1 MVLILLKTH
10 LQLNRNSIFSM
21 NASIIK
27 FFTVLVFFTSSI
39 QAQDTLRI
47 MREDEFLAI
56 VRNHHPVAKQGGL
69 MVDMARAE
77 LQTIRGS
84 FDPVLYYNNDQKTF
98 DGKNYFNYS
107 NAEIAIPT
115 WLGVEVYAGAENNI
129 GDFINTEFTRGRA
142 SYAGVSVPLLK
153 DLILDKRRAALQ
165 QGKLFVQQSQW
176 ERRNV
181 INDLLLD
188 AYVAYWDWAKT
199 YQVFL
204 VLENTIRINE
214 FRYELVKIAFQQ
226 GDRAAVDTTEALAQ
240 LQAFQQM
247 REEAWLKFRKS
258 SLELSTFLWL
268 PNNQPV
274 YLTDRVIPDTVWAQQ
289 NFTKVDIT
297 NLTEWLAQTTSNH
310 PKLQMID
317 FKIQALEVERRLKFQ
332 SLLPKADVKYNF
344 LQQGYNFTNSPNFNF
359 FENNYKFGFNVAIP
373 IPNRSG
379 FGQYRAAKI
388 KLQGMDYERSF
399 TQINLENKVRYY
411 YNEVLNLQKQIRIY
425 EDAYKN
431 YVRLFD
437 AEQLKFSLG
446 ETTLFLLNT
455 RENKALEALQ
465 KLLELKTKFYQ
476 AFASLNWASGQ
487 LQ

>member
-1 MVLILLKTH
+1 MVP
-10 LQLNRNSIFSM
+10 N
-21 NASIIK
+21 
-27 FFTVLVFFTSSI
+27 
-39 QAQDTLRI
+39 
-47 MREDEFLAI
+47 
-56 VRNHHPVAKQGGL
+56 
-69 MVDMARAE
+69 
-77 LQTIRGS
+77 
-84 FDPVLYYNNDQKTF
+84 
-98 DGKNYFNYS
+98 
-107 NAEIAIPT
+107 
-115 WLGVEVYAGAENNI
+115 WLGVELYAGLENNI
-129 GDFINTEFTRGRA
+129 GDFLNSETTPGRL
-142 SYAGVSVPLLK
+142 SYAGVSVPLLR

-165 QGKLFVQQSQW
+165 QGKLFVKQSEW

-188 AYVAYWDWAKT
+188 AYFAYWEWAKA

-226 GDRAAVDTTEALAQ
+226 GDRAGIDTTEALAQ

-258 SLELSTFLWL
+258 SLELSTYLWL
-268 PNNQPV
+268 PDNKPV
-274 YLTDRVIPDTVWAQQ
+274 YITERVIPDTLWAQQ
-289 NFTKVDIT
+289 NFGTKSID
-297 NLTEWLAQTTSNH
+297 NLSEWLTQTTANH

-317 FKIQALEVERRLKFQ
+317 YKIQSLEVERRLKFQ
-332 SLLPKADVKYNF
+332 NLLPKADMKYNF
-344 LQQGYNFTNSPNFNF
+344 LQRGYNLFNNAQLNF
-359 FENNYKFGFNVAIP
+359 FENNFKFGFNVAIP

-388 KLQGMDYERSF
+388 KLQSMDFERNF
-399 TQINLENKVRYY
+399 TQLNLENKVRFH

-425 EDAYKN
+425 EDAYRN

-455 RENKALEALQ
+455 RENKALEAYQ
-465 KLLELKTKFYQ
+465 KLLELKAKFYQ

>member
-1 MVLILLKTH
+1 MKSKI
-10 LQLNRNSIFSM
+10 LQLTF
-21 NASIIK
+21 A
-27 FFTVLVFFTSSI
+27 FFVLFTSVATN
-39 QAQDTLRI
+39 AQDTTRI

-56 VRNHHPVAKQGGL
+56 VRSNHPVAKQGGL
-69 MVDMARAE
+69 LIDMARAE
-77 LQTIRGS
+77 LRTIRGA

-98 DGKNYFNYS
+98 DGKSYFNYS
-107 NAEIAIPT
+107 NAELAVPT
-115 WLGVEVYAGAENNI
+115 WFGVELYAGAENNF

-142 SYAGVSVPLLK
+142 SYAGVSIPLLK
-153 DLILDKRRAALQ
+153 DLVLDKRRAALQ

-188 AYVAYWDWAKT
+188 AYVAYWEWAKA

-214 FRYELVKIAFQQ
+214 FRYELVKIAYQQ
-226 GDRAAVDTTEALAQ
+226 GDRAGIDTTEALAQ

-258 SLELSTFLWL
+258 SLELSTYLWL

-274 YLTDRVIPDTVWAQQ
+274 YLTDRVIPDTLWTQQ
-289 NFTKVDIT
+289 NFGNFNVND
-297 NLTEWLAQTTSNH
+297 LTQWLTQTTSNH
-310 PKLQMID
+310 PKLQMINY
-317 FKIQALEVERRLKFQ
+317 KIQALEVERRLKFQ
-332 SLLPKADVKYNF
+332 SILPKADLKYNF
-344 LQQGYNFTNSPNFNF
+344 LQRGYNFINSPNFNF

-388 KLQGMDYERSF
+388 KLQSMDFERDF
-399 TQINLENKVRYY
+399 TQLNLENKVRFH

-425 EDAYKN
+425 EDAYRN

-446 ETTLFLLNT
+446 ETSLFLLNT
-455 RENKALEALQ
+455 RENKALEAYQ
-465 KLLELKTKFYQ
+465 KLLELKAKFYQ

>member
-1 MVLILLKTH
+1 MKSTIQKFVFAFSVLL
-10 LQLNRNSIFSM
+10 
-21 NASIIK
+21 ASVA
-27 FFTVLVFFTSSI
+27 TR
-39 QAQDTLRI
+39 AQDTTRILR
-47 MREDEFLAI
+47 EEEFLAI
-56 VRNHHPVAKQGGL
+56 VRSNHPVAKQGGL
-69 MVDMARAE
+69 LIDMARAE
-77 LQTIRGS
+77 LLTIRGA
-84 FDPVLYYNNDQKTF
+84 FDPVLYYNNDRKTF
-98 DGKNYFNYS
+98 DGKNYFNYN
-107 NAEIAIPT
+107 NAEIMVPN
-115 WLGVEVYAGAENNI
+115 WLGIELYAGLENNI
-129 GDFINTEFTRGRA
+129 GDFLNSETTPGRL
-142 SYAGVSVPLLK
+142 SYAGVSVPLLR

-165 QGKLFVQQSQW
+165 QAKLFIKQTEW

-188 AYVAYWDWAKT
+188 AYFTYWEWAKA

-226 GDRAAVDTTEALAQ
+226 GDRAGIDTTEALAQ

-258 SLELSTFLWL
+258 SLELSTYLWL

-274 YLTDRVIPDTVWAQQ
+274 YITDRVIPDTLWVQQ
-289 NFTKVDIT
+289 NFGTKSID
-297 NLTEWLAQTTSNH
+297 NLSEWLTQTTANH

-317 FKIQALEVERRLKFQ
+317 YKIQSLEVERRLKFQ
-332 SLLPKADVKYNF
+332 NLLPKADMKYNF
-344 LQQGYNFTNSPNFNF
+344 LQRGYNLFNNAQLNF
-359 FENNYKFGFNVAIP
+359 FENNFKFGFNVAIP

-388 KLQGMDYERSF
+388 KLLTMDFERNF
-399 TQINLENKVRYY
+399 TQLNLENKVRFH

-425 EDAYKN
+425 EDAYRN

-455 RENKALEALQ
+455 RENKALESYQ
-465 KLLELKTKFYQ
+465 KLLELKAKFYQ

>member
-1 MVLILLKTH
+1 M
-10 LQLNRNSIFSM
+10 NSAIKKIVFICFISLFS
-21 NASIIK
+21 NA
-27 FFTVLVFFTSSI
+27 LH
-39 QAQDTLRI
+39 AQDTLRVLK
-47 MREDEFLAI
+47 EDAFLSM
-56 VRNHHPVAKQGGL
+56 VRTYHPVAKQGGL
-69 MVDMARAE
+69 LVEMARAE
-77 LQTIRGS
+77 LQTIRGA
-84 FDPVLYYNNDQKTF
+84 FDPVLYYSNEQKTF

-107 NAEIAIPT
+107 NAELAVPT
-115 WLGVEVYAGAENNI
+115 WMGVELYAGLENNF
-129 GDFINTEFTRGRA
+129 GDFLNTETTTGRT
-142 SYAGVSVPLLK
+142 SYAGLSIPVLR

-165 QGKLFVQQSQW
+165 QGKLFMQQSQW
-176 ERRNV
+176 EKRNV

-188 AYVAYWDWAKT
+188 ASFAYWNWAKD

-214 FRYELVKIAFQQ
+214 FRYELVKIAFTQ

-268 PNNQPV
+268 QNNQPV
-274 YLTDRVIPDTVWAQQ
+274 YLTDRVIPDTIWVQQ
-289 NFTKVDIT
+289 NFTNV
-297 NLTEWLAQTTSNH
+297 NLNNLSEWLTQVTTNH

-317 FKIQALEVERRLKFQ
+317 FKLQALEVERRLKFQ
-332 SLLPKADVKYNF
+332 SLLPKADLKYNF
-344 LQQGYNFTNSPNFNF
+344 LQRGYTFGASNLNF
-359 FENNYKFGFNVAIP
+359 FENNYKFGVNVAIP

-379 FGQYRAAKI
+379 FGQYRSAKI
-388 KLQGMDYERSF
+388 KIQSTGLERSL
-399 TQINLENKVRYY
+399 TALEIENKVRFH
-411 YNEVLNLQKQIRIY
+411 YNEVFNLQKQIRIY

-465 KLLELKTKFYQ
+465 KLLELKAKLYQ

-487 LQ
+487 LR

>member
-1 MVLILLKTH
+1 MKVTIITF
-10 LQLNRNSIFSM
+10 IFSAVFI
-21 NASIIK
+21 AS
-27 FFTVLVFFTSSI
+27 SAA
-39 QAQDTLRI
+39 AQDTTRI

-56 VRNHHPVAKQGGL
+56 VRSHHPVAKQGGL
-69 MVDMARAE
+69 LVDMARAD
-77 LQTIRGS
+77 LQTIRGA
-84 FDPVLYYNNDQKTF
+84 FDPILYYNADQKTF
-98 DGKNYFNYS
+98 DGKTYFNYS
-107 NAEIAIPT
+107 NTELVVPT
-115 WLGVEVYAGAENNI
+115 WLGVELYAGAENNF
-129 GDFINTEFTRGRA
+129 GDFLNSETTTGRT
-142 SYAGVSVPLLK
+142 SYAGVSIPLLK

-188 AYVAYWDWAKT
+188 AYYAYWDWAKN
-199 YQVFL
+199 YQIFL

-258 SLELSTFLWL
+258 SLELSTYLWL

-274 YLTDRVIPDTVWAQQ
+274 YLTDRVIPDTLWAQQ
-289 NFTKVDIT
+289 RFGNVSID
-297 NLTEWLAQTTSNH
+297 NLNEWLTQTTANH

-317 FKIQALEVERRLKFQ
+317 YKIQSLEVERRLKFQ
-332 SLLPKADVKYNF
+332 SLLPKADFKYNF
-344 LQQGYNFTNSPNFNF
+344 LQRGYNFINSPNVNF

-373 IPNRSG
+373 LPNRSG
-379 FGQYRAAKI
+379 FGAYRAAKI
-388 KLQGMDYERSF
+388 KLQSMDYERSF
-399 TQINLENKVRYY
+399 TQINLENKVRFH
-411 YNEVLNLQKQIRIY
+411 YNEVFNLQKQIRIY
-425 EDAYKN
+425 EDAYAN

-487 LQ
+487 LR